1 MIFALN
7 DDVVIRK
14 RGLRFGKILVRKLR
28 LLVDVDIFDLDIVR
42 VLARIFFG
50 KVTHAGEMLAVGT
63 VCVVVCRVIVRE
75 QVAVGK
81 EIDCNVEAVV
91 FVAETDTESRIC
103 VFADGIE
110 LCLSEVDPET
120 DLFVN
125 RGDDEVEHD
134 YHGDEKHRED
144 HGERTVLESFIL
156 ENVCF

>member
-1 MIFALN
+1 
-7 DDVVIRK
+7 
-14 RGLRFGKILVRKLR
+14 
-28 LLVDVDIFDLDIVR
+28 
-42 VLARIFFG
+42 
-50 KVTHAGEMLAVGT
+50 MLAVGT

-91 FVAETDTESRIC
+91 FVAEADTESRIC

-125 RGDDEVEHD
+125 RGDVTMRLSTIIMAMKSTVKTTE
-134 YHGDEKHRED
+134 REPYLKRLFLKMFVFD
-144 HGERTVLESFIL
+144 IA
-156 ENVCF
+156 

>member
-1 MIFALN
+1 
-7 DDVVIRK
+7 
-14 RGLRFGKILVRKLR
+14 
-28 LLVDVDIFDLDIVR
+28 
-42 VLARIFFG
+42 
-50 KVTHAGEMLAVGT
+50 MLAVGT

-91 FVAETDTESRIC
+91 FVAEADTESRIC

-144 HGERTVLESFIL
+144 HGERTVLEAFVL